1 MYVLYF
7 SVQSWKAE
15 NRDVEYLECYWVC
28 PHIGPHEPLKQST
41 RNLVELAQG
50 FEGVDFGWYNFADFG
65 FIVLL
70 NLFSRFAR
78 LLVSLMSNFHP
89 EYIVLPRRGFDWV
102 QNGRGRIQVSV
113 GMEVAVDRYT
123 DYVVVR
129 RIYRRF

>member
-1 MYVLYF
+1 MFKAGKLKIGTLNTL
-7 SVQSWKAE
+7 SVIG
-15 NRDVEYLECYWVC
+15 YC
-28 PHIGPHEPLKQST
+28 PHIDPHEPLKQST
-41 RNLVELAQG
+41 RNLVELAPG

-70 NLFSRFAR
+70 KLFSRFAR

-102 QNGRGRIQVSV
+102 QNGRGRVQVSV